1 MDIFAYAARN
11 KLRFET
17 PRGNLNVEDLWD
29 LPLTAEGDA
38 LSIDVVGKA
47 MTRAV
52 KESEGDE
59 AFVVTKKTE
68 EDLAV
73 KVRLQILEHIRDW
86 KLDYAERAEKA
97 AITKARKSQIL
108 ELIQKKK
115 DEALSE
121 KSVEELEQ
129 MIENM

>member
-17 PRGNLNVEDLWD
+17 PRGNLNVEDIWD
-29 LPLTAEGDA
+29 LPLTAEGNA

-47 MTRAV
+47 MARAV

-68 EDLAV
+68 EDLTV

-86 KLDYAERAEKA
+86 KLDYAAKAEKA
-97 AITKARKSQIL
+97 AVTKARAARIR
-108 ELIQKKK
+108 EIIENKK
-115 DEALSE
+115 DEELGE
-121 KSVEELEQ
+121 KGIEELEQ
-129 MIENM
+129 MLADM